1 MAKKRGS
8 GEGNIRKMRSGN
20 WSGKIMDGYRDD
32 GKRRIISFS
41 APTRSEVLDKI
52 REYKEQKEATG
63 AEGEGMKS
71 EIPSFYDFS
80 AQWYSSYRN
89 QVEAST
95 YSSYYY
101 TLKVLNGYFGE
112 TPIDQVKTTAINQCM
127 NDLQERG
134 YSKSMTSKC
143 RAMLIQIFDMAEAD
157 DIVEKNYARRA
168 FTSAK
173 KRKLGEETVQKK
185 DSFTV
190 DEFSMLMKCLPE
202 SLIGYSIRLLLVT
215 GIRVQELLALTPE
228 DFSKAGASVRI
239 SKAVKM
245 VNGYP
250 ILGVTKSR
258 SSERVIPIPMEYR
271 YIPQWLIENG
281 GQVYIWC
288 NARRTNLLYDTG
300 RFRRKYY
307 ATIKAIPAVRKLSPH
322 CCRHTYVSLLQGQGV
337 AMETIAKLTG
347 HSDIATTG
355 NYLHI
360 STETLQQAVNALGQI
375 TQ

>member
-20 WSGKIMDGYRDD
+20 WSGQIMDGYRDD

-52 REYKEQKEATG
+52 REYQEHKELPDLDSAKEQKVV
-63 AEGEGMKS
+63 
-71 EIPSFYDFS
+71 PLFQDFA
-80 AQWYSSYRN
+80 AQWYASYRN

-95 YSSYYY
+95 YSGYYY
-101 TLKVLNGYFGE
+101 TLKILNQYFASL
-112 TPIDQVKTTAINQCM
+112 PIDQVKTTAINQFM
-127 NDLQERG
+127 NDLREHG
-134 YSKSMTSKC
+134 YSTSLISKC

-173 KRKLGEETVQKK
+173 KRKLGDKKVQKK
-185 DSFTV
+185 DAFSPE
-190 DEFSMLMKCLPE
+190 EFSILMKCLPE
-202 SLIGYSIRLLLVT
+202 SLTGYSIRLLLVT

-228 DFSKAGASVRI
+228 DFSKSGDSVRI
-239 SKAVKM
+239 CKAVKM

-258 SSERVIPIPMEYR
+258 SSERVVPIPQEYR
-271 YIPQWLIENG
+271 YISQWLMENG
-281 GQVYIWC
+281 GQVYLWC
-288 NARRTNLLYDTG
+288 DVRRTNLLYDTG
-300 RFRRKYY
+300 YFRRKYY
-307 ATIKAIPAVRKLSPH
+307 STIESIPAVRKLSPH

-360 STETLQQAVNALGQI
+360 SEDTLQKAVSSLEEI
-375 TQ
+375 